1 MKIPDLEG
9 DVVSVVGGVMIV
21 VEGDSDDDD
30 DDDVD
35 VVVVVVVGKNQ
46 LSSTLFCFS
55 VES

>member
-21 VEGDSDDDD
+21 VEGNSDD